1 MNIFKKIIL
10 TFGFL
15 LVVLLAFQG
24 SENSIVTGKKV
35 NKNALLSDKFT
46 DSSAFIQP
54 ENISHSVTNVKVN
67 IHQSLAK
74 FFENYLLVLP
84 KLELTNIVSAFNFQ
98 DINRCNKVSLLL
110 FPYHIFW

>member
-10 TFGFL
+10 SFGFL
-15 LVVLLAFQG
+15 LAVLLAFQG
-24 SENSIVTGKKV
+24 SENSVVTEKSQS
-35 NKNALLSDKFT
+35 KNALLSDNFI

-67 IHQSLAK
+67 NHQPLAK
-74 FFENYLLVLP
+74 FFENYILVLP

-98 DINRCNKVSLLL
+98 DIDRCNKVSLLL

>member
-1 MNIFKKIIL
+1 MNIFKKIVL
-10 TFGFL
+10 LSGFL
-15 LVVLLAFQG
+15 LALLLAFQG
-24 SENSIVTGKKV
+24 SENSIITEKSHS
-35 NKNALLSDKFT
+35 KNALFSDNFI

-67 IHQSLAK
+67 NQQTLAK
-74 FFENYLLVLP
+74 FFENFSLVVP
-84 KLELTNIVSAFNFQ
+84 KLESSKIISAFSFQ